1 MAKKV
6 ILKFKHSVTPEQM
19 FYFSKKVKADLE
31 RNKVI
36 FVNSDIEV
44 FIVEDGDD
52 IMIEERGGLI
62 CG

>member
-6 ILKFKHSVTPEQM
+6 ILRFKHSVTPERM
-19 FYFSKKVKADLE
+19 AYYLEKVKAELE

-44 FIVEDGDD
+44 FIIEDGDD
-52 IMIEERGGLI
+52 IRIEKEEV
-62 CG
+62 